1 MKTAFITLAIVSLVA
16 AQNLVGQPPCAATCL
31 KPAILKNC
39 AAEDVGCQCGSGK
52 AGIQA
57 DATTCLVGACSA
69 TDLAS
74 ALAVGNAL
82 CSSYSATAGATKAA
96 TTSSAPA
103 ATTAA
108 PTVTGTTSNGT
119 TKGNGT
125 TALST
130 SAKPTAASSGAG
142 SASTSK
148 SSSAGAA
155 PTLIASIG
163 GLVALVGGMVAA
175 L

>member
-1 MKTAFITLAIVSLVA
+1 MKTAFITLAVVSLVA

-52 AGIQA
+52 AAIQA
-57 DATTCLVGACSA
+57 DSTTCLVAACSGA
-69 TDLAS
+69 DLAS
-74 ALAVGNAL
+74 ALSVGNAL
-82 CSSYSATAGATKAA
+82 CSSYSATAGATGGA
-96 TTSSAPA
+96 TKSSTPA
-103 ATTAA
+103 STTAA
-108 PTVTGTTSNGT
+108 PTVTGTASNGT
-119 TKGNGT
+119 TKSNGT

-130 SAKPTAASSGAG
+130 SAKPTAASSSAG
-142 SASTSK
+142 SATTK